1 MAPHIMAR
9 HTREVCGRVL
19 QNVWWVIINLGEA
32 HTRGVWASFAK
43 CVVGHYKS
51 WRSHQGILQ
60 NKTRLWSTVL
70 CTWISLTGRTNLAV
84 DIAATLI
91 GTAVRWNLVERSADP
106 SFTRASVVVRAK
118 RLVGIDSLWGRDVFD
133 HTNEL
138 LNAVE

>member
-1 MAPHIMAR
+1 M
-9 HTREVCGRVL
+9 
-19 QNVWWVIINLGEA
+19 
-32 HTRGVWASFAK
+32 
-43 CVVGHYKS
+43 
-51 WRSHQGILQ
+51 
-60 NKTRLWSTVL
+60 
-70 CTWISLTGRTNLAV
+70 TGRTNLAV